1 MGMNASHG
9 VAIVGGTATIE
20 AIGTLLTGWNGHD
33 STWANAAAF
42 LIVNIAAGIGYLISK
57 SRFGQWLFPPQP

>member
-42 LIVNIAAGIGYLISK
+42 LIVNIAAGIGYLI
-57 SRFGQWLFPPQP
+57 